1 MRVNPLILFSV
12 VATGAIPSA
21 RAVPPATAT
30 GVVAYAPNQN
40 RVHLSWFDEANDETS
55 YLVDLWVPDPEN
67 PGDPQAGSWVR
78 QGQPLPANSEVYRHE
93 AVSSDERT
101 FRFRVAPFK
110 TGEIEANL
118 NWEEAEVTKPS
129 GPLDLFSVFVPTVG
143 GFREVPEGSEAIEDA
158 NFSFPLSVS
167 NGTPTRFVSR
177 GMPTGATLAE
187 STGVVS
193 GVMPDQGVFRFIYGV
208 EFDGGK
214 LFEQVRY
221 IRVLP
226 KPSTPVV
233 SNPTFSVPAQNAGV
247 RGFLYLDRSE
257 ENLFSDPGRPRGA
270 WFDTSLGSFILA
282 LYDKATP
289 KTVNNFLDYVTTNSY
304 NGTYL
309 HRAVAGFVIQGGGAR
324 PASANAAP
332 MQWANI
338 PKFRVVPNEPG
349 ISNVRG
355 TIAMAKTGTADS
367 ATSEWF
373 VSVGQ
378 NNPEILDRQASGFT
392 AFGEVVGEEGMAVVD
407 ALSQRPTGNYSSL
420 ITGTSGTSL
429 FEVPVLDATATASP
443 SANSFVRIFSV
454 REVSP
459 VSIEVAANSNPAVI
473 QATVVGQ
480 ALFLESPGAIGTS
493 QLTLRATNLDG
504 NSVDYVLPI
513 TIDDTTTPAVALTKL
528 RGAKPLGYLM
538 LRGRSSD
545 NGYLDKWRYRI
556 NRGRWQNGGKLSG
569 KSAVL
574 KKKMGPFRAGK
585 NVLEVEVFDKK
596 GNSSGILKQT
606 FTLG

>member
-1 MRVNPLILFSV
+1 MRLKSLLLLSV
-12 VATGAIPSA
+12 LVTGTITLVQ
-21 RAVPPATAT
+21 AVPPTRPT

-40 RVHLSWFDEANDETS
+40 RVHLSWFDAATDETS

-78 QGQPLPANSEVYRHE
+78 QGSPLPANSEVYRRE
-93 AVSSDERT
+93 VPSSAEQT

-110 TGEIEANL
+110 AGEIEANL
-118 NWEEAEVTKPS
+118 NWEEADVTKPS
-129 GPLDLFSVFVPTVG
+129 GSFDLVNRIFG
-143 GFREVPEGSEAIEDA
+143 AAGYQEVPEGSEAVEDA
-158 NFSFPLSVS
+158 NFNFQLEVY

-177 GMPTGATLAE
+177 GMPTGATLTE

-193 GVMPDQGVFRFIYGV
+193 GVMPEQGVFRFIYGV
-208 EFDGGK
+208 EFGDGK

-233 SNPTFSVPAQNAGV
+233 SNPTFSVPTQNAGV
-247 RGFLYLDRSE
+247 AGFLYLDRSN
-257 ENLFSDPGRPRGA
+257 ENLFSDPGRPKGI
-270 WFDTSLGSFILA
+270 WFDTSLGSFIVA

-289 KTVNNFLDYVTTNSY
+289 KTVNNILDYVTTNSY
-304 NGTYL
+304 NGSYL
-309 HRAVAGFVIQGGGAR
+309 HRAVSGFVIQGGGAR
-324 PASANAAP
+324 PASANASP
-332 MQWANI
+332 TQWVNI

-349 ISNVRG
+349 VSNRRG
-355 TIAMAKTGTADS
+355 TMAMAKSGSADS

-373 VSVGQ
+373 ASVGL
-378 NNPEILDRQASGFT
+378 NNPAILDRQASGFT
-392 AFGEVVGEEGMAVVD
+392 AFGEVVGDDGMAVVD

-429 FEVPVLDATATASP
+429 SEVPVLDAAAPATP
-443 SANSFVRIFSV
+443 GPNSLVGIFSV

-459 VSIEVAANSNPAVI
+459 ISITVAANSNPAVI

-480 ALFLESPGAIGTS
+480 ALFVESPGAIGTA

-504 NSVDYVLPI
+504 NSVDFVLPI
-513 TIDDTTTPAVALTKL
+513 TIDDSTVPSVGLTKL
-528 RGAKPLGYLM
+528 RGAKPLGFLM
-538 LRGRSSD
+538 LRGMASD
-545 NGYLDKWRYRI
+545 NGFLDEWRYRI
-556 NRGRWQNGGKLSG
+556 NRGKWQNGGKLSG
-569 KSAVL
+569 KSALL
-574 KKKMGPFRAGK
+574 KKKMGPFRSGK
-585 NVLEVEVFDKK
+585 NVIEIEVYDKK
-596 GNSSGILKQT
+596 GNSSDILKQT